1 MGVKQFSRYRLHSG
15 LAILFLIVM
24 VHLMITSPEMV
35 SNIQVSWL
43 MERTFLYILLLQ
55 VPVTLPL
62 FVDYPVVTESSNN
75 LDDGNDMPAGGHKVG
90 QKAEE
95 SGEDDKENDASK
107 MKTGDIK
114 MNSTKSKLVA
124 YKAKLSLIKD
134 VNTAISE
141 MNQYLTK
148 NAVKSQSKVS
158 THVVHED
165 HYSDDVKHDQS
176 VDKADK
182 DEKVVSPNDNPSP
195 SSGVWEAVRILS
207 EKTGLVSSDEGFI
220 NIKPLVNLTV
230 NTFGFF
236 DDVKEEKDKPF
247 DPNDTKTVLKSIF
260 QIWNP
265 RVSRI
270 IMFKY
275 LRTQDT

>member
-1 MGVKQFSRYRLHSG
+1 
-15 LAILFLIVM
+15 
-24 VHLMITSPEMV
+24 MI
-35 SNIQVSWL
+35 
-43 MERTFLYILLLQ
+43 FQ

-62 FVDYPVVTESSNN
+62 FADYPVVTEPSNN
-75 LDDGNDMPAGGHKVG
+75 LGDGDDKPAG
-90 QKAEE
+90 
-95 SGEDDKENDASK
+95 DDKVEQTAKFIRTEEIGDDDIELDENDIVENDVSEMNKSDVKINSSK
-107 MKTGDIK
+107 PA
-114 MNSTKSKLVA
+114 LFA

-134 VNTAISE
+134 ANSAISE
-141 MNQYLTK
+141 MKKYLTK
-148 NAVKSQSKVS
+148 TAVKSQSKVS
-158 THVVHED
+158 THEIHDD
-165 HYSDDVKHDQS
+165 HLSNNVEHADT
-176 VDKADK
+176 VDE
-182 DEKVVSPNDNPSP
+182 DEKVVSSKINPSP

-265 RVSRI
+265 RVSLI